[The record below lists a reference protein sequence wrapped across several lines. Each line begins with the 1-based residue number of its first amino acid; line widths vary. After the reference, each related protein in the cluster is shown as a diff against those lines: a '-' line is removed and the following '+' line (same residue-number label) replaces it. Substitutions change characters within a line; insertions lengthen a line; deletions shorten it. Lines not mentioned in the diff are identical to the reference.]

1 MALVSNHILIA
12 EDNPALIDVMRE
24 ILETE
29 GYRVT
34 CAGNGNEALRA
45 FERETPDLILS
56 DVMMPQM
63 DGFALLEAIRT
74 HPAGAAIPFLFVSAR
89 TEHTATSRARVLGAD
104 DYIFKPFDAD
114 ELSLAVRA
122 KLKRRRAVEIFDT
135 RAAHLQTVLMLA
147 NVIEARDEYTR
158 GHIERV
164 QQYALGLAQALDWD
178 SEAFAILE
186 FGALLHDIGK
196 VVVPRAIL
204 NKPSSLNPDEWSVMR
219 QHPEVGAHML
229 SGVDHL
235 QPAIPYALHH
245 HEHWDGN
252 GYPTGLAGNNIP
264 IEGRLLTIADTFDAM
279 TTDRAYHAAMTK
291 QEALN
296 EIGRQ
301 AGRQFDPIMAET
313 FIKLHRGDF

>member
-1 MALVSNHILIA
+1 MPNHNHILIA
-12 EDNPALIDVMRE
+12 EDNPALIEVMRE

-34 CAGNGNEALRA
+34 CAGNGNEALKA
-45 FERETPDLILS
+45 FEAEQPDLILS

-63 DGFALLEAIRT
+63 DGFALLEAIRL
-74 HPAGAAIPFLFVSAR
+74 HPAGGAVPFLFVSAR
-89 TEHTATSRARVLGAD
+89 TEQTATSRARVLGAD

-122 KLKRRRAVEIFDT
+122 KLQRRRAVELFDS
-135 RAAHLQTVLMLA
+135 RSAHVQTVLMLA
-147 NVIEARDEYTR
+147 NVIEVRDEYTR

-164 QQYALGLAQALDWD
+164 QKYAMGLAEALGWDTEAL
-178 SEAFAILE
+178 AILE

-204 NKPSSLNPDEWSVMR
+204 NKPAHLTPSEWAVMR
-219 QHPEVGAHML
+219 EHPTVGAHML

-235 QPAIPYALHH
+235 QPAIAYALHH

-252 GYPTGLAGNNIP
+252 GYPSGLAGNNIP

-279 TTDRAYHAAMTK
+279 TTERPYHAARTK
-291 QEALN
+291 QEALA
-296 EIGRQ
+296 EIKRL
-301 AGRQFDPIMAET
+301 AGIQFDPIMVET
-313 FIKLHRGDF
+313 FYKLHKGDS

>member
-1 MALVSNHILIA
+1 VPNHNHILIA
-12 EDNPALIDVMRE
+12 EDNPALIEVMRE

-34 CAGNGNEALRA
+34 CAGNGNEALKA
-45 FERETPDLILS
+45 FEAEQPDLILS

-63 DGFALLEAIRT
+63 DGFALLEAIRL
-74 HPAGAAIPFLFVSAR
+74 HPNGGAVPFLFVSAR
-89 TEHTATSRARVLGAD
+89 TEQTATSRARVLGAD

-122 KLKRRRAVEIFDT
+122 KLRRRRAVELFDS
-135 RAAHLQTVLMLA
+135 RSAHVQTVLMLA
-147 NVIEARDEYTR
+147 NVIEVRDEYTR

-164 QQYALGLAQALDWD
+164 QKYAMDLAKALGWD
-178 SEAFAILE
+178 NEMLAILE

-204 NKPSSLNPDEWSVMR
+204 NKPAHLNPAEWAVMR
-219 QHPEVGAHML
+219 EHPTVGAHML

-235 QPAIPYALHH
+235 QPAIAYALHH

-252 GYPTGLAGNNIP
+252 GYPSGLAGNNIP

-279 TTDRAYHAAMTK
+279 TTERPYHGARTK
-291 QEALN
+291 PEALE
-296 EIGRQ
+296 EIKRL
-301 AGRQFDPIMAET
+301 AGIQFDPIMVET
-313 FIKLHRGDF
+313 FYKLHTKKS

>member
-1 MALVSNHILIA
+1 MLVSNHILIA
-12 EDNPALIDVMRE
+12 EDNPALIEVMRE

-34 CAGNGNEALRA
+34 CAVNGHEALKA
-45 FERETPDLILS
+45 FEVEQPDLILS

-63 DGFALLEAIRT
+63 DGFALLEAIRL
-74 HPAGAAIPFLFVSAR
+74 HPAGAAVPFLFVSAR
-89 TEHTATSRARVLGAD
+89 TEQTATSRARVLGAD

-122 KLKRRRAVEIFDT
+122 KLKRRRAVELFDT
-135 RAAHLQTVLMLA
+135 RAAHVQTVLMLA

-164 QQYALGLAQALDWD
+164 QSYALGLAQALGWD
-178 SEAFAILE
+178 AEALAILE

-196 VVVPRAIL
+196 IVVPRAIL
-204 NKPSSLNPDEWSVMR
+204 NKTSSLNPNEWAVMR
-219 QHPEVGAHML
+219 QHTEIGAHLL

-235 QPAIPYALHH
+235 QPAIPYVLHH

-252 GYPTGLAGNNIP
+252 GYPAGLAGNNIP
-264 IEGRLLTIADTFDAM
+264 VEGRLLTIVDTFDAM
-279 TTDRAYHAAMTK
+279 TSPRPYHLAKPK
-291 QEALN
+291 QEALA
-296 EIGRQ
+296 EIKRL
-301 AGRQFDPIMAET
+301 AGIQFDPIMVEI
-313 FIKLHRGDF
+313 FIKLQLNGA

>member
-1 MALVSNHILIA
+1 VSNHNHILIA
-12 EDNPALIDVMRE
+12 EDNPALIEVMRE

-34 CAGNGNEALRA
+34 CAGNGNEALKA
-45 FERETPDLILS
+45 FEAEQPDLILS

-63 DGFALLEAIRT
+63 DGFALLEAIRM
-74 HPAGAAIPFLFVSAR
+74 HPAGAAVPFLFVSAR
-89 TEHTATSRARVLGAD
+89 TEQTATSRARVLGAD

-122 KLKRRRAVEIFDT
+122 KLQRRRAVELFDS
-135 RAAHLQTVLMLA
+135 RSAHVQTVLMLA

-158 GHIERV
+158 GHIGRV
-164 QQYALGLAQALDWD
+164 QKYAMDLAEALGWD
-178 SEAFAILE
+178 AEELAILE

-204 NKPSSLNPDEWSVMR
+204 NKPAHLDPGEWAVMR

-235 QPAIPYALHH
+235 QPAIAYALHH

-252 GYPTGLAGNNIP
+252 GYPSGLAGNNIP

-279 TTDRAYHAAMTK
+279 TTQRPYHAARSK
-291 QEALN
+291 SEALE
-296 EIGRQ
+296 EIKRL
-301 AGRQFDPIMAET
+301 AGIQFDPIMVET
-313 FIKLHRGDF
+313 FYKLHHRSS

>member
-1 MALVSNHILIA
+1 MPNHNHILIA
-12 EDNPALIDVMRE
+12 EDNPALIEVMRE

-34 CAGNGNEALRA
+34 CAGNGNEALKA
-45 FERETPDLILS
+45 FEAEQPDLILS

-63 DGFALLEAIRT
+63 DGFALLEAIRL
-74 HPAGAAIPFLFVSAR
+74 HPNGAAVPFLFVSAR
-89 TEHTATSRARVLGAD
+89 TEQTATSRARVLGAD

-122 KLKRRRAVEIFDT
+122 KLRRRRAVELFDS
-135 RAAHLQTVLMLA
+135 RSAHVQTVLMLA

-164 QQYALGLAQALDWD
+164 QKYAMDLAEALGWD
-178 SEAFAILE
+178 AENLAILE

-204 NKPSSLNPDEWSVMR
+204 NKPAHLNPAEWAVMR
-219 QHPEVGAHML
+219 EHPTVGAHML

-235 QPAIPYALHH
+235 QPAIAYALHH

-252 GYPTGLAGNNIP
+252 GYPSGLAGNNIP

-279 TTDRAYHAAMTK
+279 TTERPYHAARTK
-291 QEALN
+291 PEALE
-296 EIGRQ
+296 EIKRL
-301 AGRQFDPIMAET
+301 AGIQFDPIMVET
-313 FIKLHRGDF
+313 FYKLHTKKS